1 MFFKES
7 KQTIQ
12 DYNMSVTD
20 QQSAVAI
27 APTHSMTHSED
38 AATTLELKNLVKV
51 FHSSGSSHTAVDNID
66 LEVKQGEFITILGP
80 SGCGKTTT
88 LRLVAGFEYPT
99 AGEIVLDGETINNVP
114 ANQRPMTMVFQSYAL
129 FPHMTVFENIAY
141 GLRIKKLPPQSISE
155 KVEIVMNLMNLVSL
169 EDRMPHQLS
178 GGQQQRVALARAL
191 VMEPRLLLFDEP
203 LSNLDAKLRT
213 HMRTEIRRLQ
223 QRLGITSLYVT
234 HDQSEAMGL
243 SDRIVVMNNGK
254 IEQVGTPPE
263 IYLKPASA
271 FVADFIGRSN
281 FIKCTV
287 LEYIE
292 DTVTADLDYMPE
304 TVTLD
309 FFGHHVE
316 LPTSNQPFKRG
327 EAALVIIR
335 PEAVRLDPGN
345 KEMLSIPGS
354 VKQAEYLGTHVEYEI
369 ELERGHFISIIDWNP
384 SSSLHLEGQEV
395 NIYFPVEALHV
406 LPQ

>member
-1 MFFKES
+1 MNHLTKQIEPNKTLIHNTAKPES
-7 KQTIQ
+7 ET
-12 DYNMSVTD
+12 V
-20 QQSAVAI
+20 
-27 APTHSMTHSED
+27 
-38 AATTLELKNLVKV
+38 TLELRNLAKM
-51 FHSSGSSHTAVDNID
+51 FGSGKSQHLAVDHID

-88 LRLVAGFEYPT
+88 LRLVAGFENAT
-99 AGEIVLDGETINNVP
+99 SGDILLDGNVINEVP

-129 FPHMTVFENIAY
+129 FPHMSVFENIAY
-141 GLRIKKLPPQSISE
+141 GLRINKLSQQMIEE
-155 KVEIVMNLMNLVSL
+155 KIEIVVNLMNLVGL

-203 LSNLDAKLRT
+203 LSNLDAKLRI

-234 HDQSEAMGL
+234 HDQAEAMGL
-243 SDRIVVMNNGK
+243 SDRIVVMNNGQ

-287 LEYIE
+287 LNRDY
-292 DTVTADLDYMPE
+292 DL
-304 TVTLD
+304 VSLD
-309 FFGHHVE
+309 FFGETVKLSANGHAFE
-316 LPTSNQPFKRG
+316 RG
-327 EAALVIIR
+327 DTALIVVR
-335 PEAVRLDPGN
+335 PESVRLNVEDST
-345 KEMLSIPGS
+345 LTIPGHI
-354 VKQAEYLGTHVEYEI
+354 KHAEYLGTYVEYEV
-369 ELERGHFISIIDWNP
+369 ELERGHFISITDWNP
-384 SSSLHLEGQEV
+384 LSALHAEGAEV
-395 NIYFPVEALHV
+395 QVCFPPEALYV
-406 LPQ
+406 LAE